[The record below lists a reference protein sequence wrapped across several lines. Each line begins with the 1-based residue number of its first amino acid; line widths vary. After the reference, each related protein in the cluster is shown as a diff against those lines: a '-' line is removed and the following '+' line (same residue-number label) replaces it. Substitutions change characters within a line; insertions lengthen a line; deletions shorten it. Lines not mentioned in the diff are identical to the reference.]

1 MEIKRRT
8 EILIETSRQIVVGDP
23 GSSEHFTCLHCGN
36 QMVATEHAPAILLTE
51 PKREELLNKSNTNF

>member
-8 EILIETSRQIVVGDP
+8 EILIEMSRQIVVGDP
-23 GSSEHFTCLHCGN
+23 GASEHFTCPHCGN
-36 QMVATEHAPAILLTE
+36 PMLAEHAPAILLAE